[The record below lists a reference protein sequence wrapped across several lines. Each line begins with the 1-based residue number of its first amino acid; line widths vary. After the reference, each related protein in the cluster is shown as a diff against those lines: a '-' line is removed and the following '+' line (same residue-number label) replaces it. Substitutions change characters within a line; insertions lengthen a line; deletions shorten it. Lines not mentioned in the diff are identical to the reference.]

1 MADVL
6 VSFVRT
12 TSDKLQSCPKI
23 DGQIVVLTDRPGVFY
38 DALDAE
44 GNLVRNASSEFTY
57 RCTGTNADGSNI
69 EEMISQL
76 KSTGLSSIKLNIVGD
91 FGVDIDKEYQ
101 ITTSGSG
108 GGILKLDFSNFKVI
122 DVPEYSHKLLKISGG
137 GCTEVTNLC
146 NNHIQF
152 DGCEKVYVHNCEY
165 ITLSG
170 RVSTLKLH
178 YCDIYSE
185 APIQFTSSLTITEC
199 DIQSVNLN
207 LTGDPT
213 KVSICNNI
221 VRDTQLRVNGSLLDL
236 TYNNILK

>member
-12 TSDKLQSCPKI
+12 TFDKLQSCPKI

-57 RCTGTNADGSNI
+57 RCTGTTADGSNI

-91 FGVDIDKEYQ
+91 FGVNVDKEYQ
-101 ITTSGSG
+101 ITAAVQSG
-108 GGILKLDFSNFKVI
+108 GLLKLDFSNFKVI
-122 DVPEYSHKLLKISGG
+122 NVPEYSHKLLKISGG
-137 GCTEVTNLC
+137 GNTEVTNLC
-146 NNHIQF
+146 NDHIHF
-152 DGCEKVYVHNCEY
+152 DGCAGVHVHNCEW

-170 RVSTLKLH
+170 HVSSLNLH
-178 YCDIYSE
+178 FCTIYSE
-185 APIQFTSSLTITEC
+185 SLINFYSSLTITACE
-199 DIQSVNLN
+199 IRHGSLN

-213 KVSICNNI
+213 KIAICNNL
-221 VRDTQLRVNGSLLDL
+221 VQDTHLRVNESLLDL
-236 TYNNILK
+236 TYNNILY